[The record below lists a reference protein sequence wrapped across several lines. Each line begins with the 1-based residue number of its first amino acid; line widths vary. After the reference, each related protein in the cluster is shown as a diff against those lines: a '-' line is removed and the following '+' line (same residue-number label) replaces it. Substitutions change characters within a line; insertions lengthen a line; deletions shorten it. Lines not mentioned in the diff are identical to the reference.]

1 MRVSLLYVHLPEDK
15 IWTQQAV
22 KRVDA
27 QLRPSQ
33 QIRHIPSDVMHI
45 FTDTLMTETMTLC
58 VFINFLW
65 MHFNADYSIRVITH
79 TSDMLSSDV

>member
-27 QLRPSQ
+27 QPRPSQ

-58 VFINFLW
+58 VFVNIFVNVF
-65 MHFNADYSIRVITH
+65 
-79 TSDMLSSDV
+79 